1 MNELSTLEQVSL
13 EKLERTIEKGLAS
26 FYEVGSAL
34 LTIRNSRLYRGT
46 YGTFEAYCLD
56 RWGMAR
62 RTAYQYIDSVKT
74 IDNVRNCA
82 QIEIMPENEAQA
94 RPLAALPREQQPE
107 AWQRAVATAPEGKVT
122 AAHVA
127 SVVKGMTEPEDR
139 EVKAAPED
147 SRNLS
152 DAKNIWHTCSAEDK
166 RKFIRW
172 IWEYFGKYVVE
183 LFLLRIKRLGPIN
196 TDDESDTLFH
206 LKRWWA
212 RATKKDKKNL
222 FSWLREDR

>member
-1 MNELSTLEQVSL
+1 MNELTITEQASL

-34 LTIRNSRLYRGT
+34 LTIRNSKLYRGT
-46 YGTFEAYCLD
+46 HGTFEAYCLD
-56 RWGMAR
+56 KWGMGSSRAR
-62 RTAYQYIDSVKT
+62 QLIDAAKRVENIESVT
-74 IDNVRNCA
+74 NVTPA
-82 QIEIMPENEAQA
+82 SEAVT
-94 RPLAALPREQQPE
+94 RPLASLPPEQQPE
-107 AWQRAVATAPEGKVT
+107 AWQRAVDTAPEGKVT

-127 SVVKGMTEPEDR
+127 SVVKGMVPKDTKGP
-139 EVKAAPED
+139 VTKED

-152 DAKNIWHTCSAEDK
+152 DAKNSWHTCSAEDK

-222 FSWLREDR
+222 FAWLREDQ